1 MRRVEPT
8 TEKLVVAAQRGAPD
22 ALREL
27 LGAHLPLTYAIVGR
41 SLGRSADVDD
51 VVQETMLRV
60 VRDLPG
66 LREPGRFRAWLAT
79 IAMHQVNDRR
89 RIWRRATERTMPLDE
104 TTDELPDPDGDF
116 TGVTLLRLELSGQ
129 RRQTVEAT
137 RWLDPEHRDLLAL
150 WWLETAG
157 ELTRAELAEA
167 LGVSVAHAAVRVQR
181 MREQLEQARALV
193 AALDRAPRCAALDA
207 SLATWDGVPGSVWRK
222 RLGRHVRTCD
232 ACSAGTRGLVPAARL
247 LAGIALVPVPASL
260 IASLALDGLAP
271 ATAAAGGS
279 ALAGGG
285 ATGPGHLLPGV
296 AAKSLAGFSATVVA
310 AVAVVTLVPWQPVST
325 RSSDEASPPPPTPVP
340 SEVVPGSGSAGTSVD
355 APPSGTVEPDPVPPV
370 ESGVVPFRGVAN
382 SECGDM
388 ERMGVSWF
396 YNWGLDPGGC
406 GDRGFVPMISGKS
419 HRSPEAVRGAVDQV
433 VAAGYDTVL
442 GFNEP
447 NKADQA
453 DLSVAEAVAL
463 WPALTSNENVLV
475 GSPAT
480 SADSGGRQWFSDFM
494 AEVEAGNLRVD
505 FVNVHWYGWN
515 ADSCDARAAEF
526 ERYLDWVGSKAG
538 GRPVWVTEYG
548 CMHQSNPDEATV
560 IDFYT
565 ASLEVFAERPWITR
579 YAWYPW
585 NPHNHLVADDG
596 SLTALGTTY
605 TRQPTHR

>member
-1 MRRVEPT
+1 MAVPVAVLAAVSAYVLSPATAEQPTERFDGAEPAPASAFPGYVQLAAKHSEKCLTVTEGTRDDPGAVVQSACSGSAEQQFVVEPT
-8 TEKLVVAAQRGAPD
+8 GNGSGARLISRASGLCLDVSEGSRKNRAALVHASCDDDPDTFAFRTLDAFAWLIDERSDKCVDVAAHRREDHARVIQFDCHDGANQRFAITRVEEIPENEETPDEPADEPAPPV
-22 ALREL
+22 E
-27 LGAHLPLTYAIVGR
+27 
-41 SLGRSADVDD
+41 
-51 VVQETMLRV
+51 ETT
-60 VRDLPG
+60 PTEEPA
-66 LREPGRFRAWLAT
+66 EPG
-79 IAMHQVNDRR
+79 
-89 RIWRRATERTMPLDE
+89 EP
-104 TTDELPDPDGDF
+104 
-116 TGVTLLRLELSGQ
+116 
-129 RRQTVEAT
+129 
-137 RWLDPEHRDLLAL
+137 
-150 WWLETAG
+150 
-157 ELTRAELAEA
+157 
-167 LGVSVAHAAVRVQR
+167 
-181 MREQLEQARALV
+181 
-193 AALDRAPRCAALDA
+193 
-207 SLATWDGVPGSVWRK
+207 
-222 RLGRHVRTCD
+222 
-232 ACSAGTRGLVPAARL
+232 PA
-247 LAGIALVPVPASL
+247 
-260 IASLALDGLAP
+260 
-271 ATAAAGGS
+271 
-279 ALAGGG
+279 
-285 ATGPGHLLPGV
+285 
-296 AAKSLAGFSATVVA
+296 
-310 AVAVVTLVPWQPVST
+310 
-325 RSSDEASPPPPTPVP
+325 
-340 SEVVPGSGSAGTSVD
+340 
-355 APPSGTVEPDPVPPV
+355 EPDPVPPV

-433 VAAGYDTVL
+433 AAAGYDTVL

-505 FVNVHWYGWN
+505 FINVHWYGWN

-526 ERYLDWVGSKAG
+526 ERYLNWVESKAR

-565 ASLEVFAERPWITR
+565 ASLEVLAERPWITR